1 LGSWLTRR
9 FSQPPNLF
17 NHLQAAYFN
26 ELDVHAVDQA
36 VALRFDDDDIP
47 LPRPLNDIR
56 PQWCEIQDLG
66 TKIRHSMEAV
76 QHTLP
81 DLADQ
86 SGKVQ
91 PTYIPRPD
99 PEEETALLSSLRAA
113 LGSCEITS
121 VAISQ
126 LEAELEAFH
135 QLHRALKGTLSELQQ
150 RIRLRQEAEG
160 QRKDGD
166 MPSIGTQVVRRICY
180 ADMY

>member
-1 LGSWLTRR
+1 
-9 FSQPPNLF
+9 
-17 NHLQAAYFN
+17 
-26 ELDVHAVDQA
+26 
-36 VALRFDDDDIP
+36 
-47 LPRPLNDIR
+47 
-56 PQWCEIQDLG
+56 
-66 TKIRHSMEAV
+66 MEAV

-166 MPSIGTQVVRRICY
+166 MPSIGTQVGQKDLLCRYVLRCCADTFKGVTKLVWSHLKVLCTSLACSHTVRQVR
-180 ADMY
+180 ARRRAQ